1 MNRKIANGAQLSAQ
15 SWRALRENPQLLL
28 FPLIS
33 LIASILVTIV
43 FFIPIAGTNLVDIAQ
58 GRENPSIL
66 TIIVL
71 FLYYV
76 VNYTVVIFSNTALI
90 GAAAVAIRGEKPTL
104 QDGLNLAMSRLGK
117 IIPYAIV
124 SATVGMIARSISQSG
139 RRSNNLLVAI
149 VAALIGGILQG
160 AWNIVVFFAIPVLV
174 YENIGFMDSLKRSL
188 QLFRQTWGESFVGNT
203 VIGGVSCLI
212 TLAIIVIGTVLII
225 GAISTQSIPLI
236 IFTIGLVVIAFVAVG
251 LLSGAVNGIFQASMY
266 QYATTGD
273 AGKYIDGDLA
283 RQAFTG
289 GQ

>member
-33 LIASILVTIV
+33 LIASILVTVV
-43 FFIPIAGTNLVDIAQ
+43 FFIPIAGTNLIDISQ

-90 GAAAVAIRGEKPTL
+90 GAAAVAIQGGKPTL

-124 SATVGMIARSISQSG
+124 SATVGMIARSIAQSG

-149 VAALIGGILQG
+149 LAGLIGGILQG

-174 YENIGFMDSLKRSL
+174 YENIGFLDSLKRSL
-188 QLFRQTWGESFVGNT
+188 ALFRQTWGESFVGNT

-212 TLAIIVIGTVLII
+212 TLAVVVVGGLLIF
-225 GAISTQSIPLI
+225 GAISTGSTALI
-236 IFTIGLVVIAFVAVG
+236 VGAIALVVLAFVAIG
-251 LLSGAVNGIFQASMY
+251 LLSGAVNGIFQASLY
-266 QYATTGD
+266 RYATTGD
-273 AGKYIDGDLA
+273 AGKYIDTELA
-283 RQAFTG
+283 RQAFSAG
-289 GQ
+289 S

>member
-33 LIASILVTIV
+33 LIASILVTVV
-43 FFIPIAGTNLVDIAQ
+43 FFIPLAGTNLIDIAQ

-66 TIIVL
+66 TIVVL

-139 RRSNNLLVAI
+139 RRSNNVLVAI
-149 VAALIGGILQG
+149 LAAIIGGLLQG
-160 AWNIVVFFAIPVLV
+160 AWNLVVFFAIPVLV

-188 QLFRQTWGESFVGNT
+188 ELFRQTWGESFVGST

-212 TLAIIVIGTVLII
+212 TLAVLVIGGLIIFAAVSTGSIALII
-225 GAISTQSIPLI
+225 GAIA
-236 IFTIGLVVIAFVAVG
+236 LVVLAFVALG
-251 LLSGAVNGIFQASMY
+251 LLSGAVNGVFQASLY

-273 AGKYIDGDLA
+273 AGKYIDTELA
-283 RQAFTG
+283 RAAFG
-289 GQ
+289 SGQ